1 VNTKA
6 AQSNEAPPPLVDE
19 PETVAIANEPRTAF
33 VTGVFL
39 RCQQSLLRYLRSLLS
54 RREDAEDVAQETYL
68 KVVAAGALE
77 QSEMRVRAFV
87 FKVATNLAYDRF
99 RQRRSRGQQNDT
111 ELVALADEAPPA
123 ERIVALEQ
131 GISIVERTLLGL
143 PARCRQVFLLR
154 VSHELGYEAIAER
167 LGLSKRTVER
177 EMQQA
182 LEACE
187 QNLKNGE
194 LR

>member
-1 VNTKA
+1 MNTKA
-6 AQSNEAPPPLVDE
+6 ARSNEATPPLVDE
-19 PETVAIANEPRTAF
+19 RESVAIATDAGTAF
-33 VTGVFL
+33 VTDVFL
-39 RCQQSLLRYLRSLLS
+39 RCQQSLLRYLRGLLS

-68 KVVAAGALE
+68 KLVGAGALE
-77 QSEMRVRAFV
+77 QSEVRVRAFV

>member
-1 VNTKA
+1 
-6 AQSNEAPPPLVDE
+6 
-19 PETVAIANEPRTAF
+19 
-33 VTGVFL
+33 
-39 RCQQSLLRYLRSLLS
+39 
-54 RREDAEDVAQETYL
+54 
-68 KVVAAGALE
+68 
-77 QSEMRVRAFV
+77 
-87 FKVATNLAYDRF
+87 
-99 RQRRSRGQQNDT
+99 
-111 ELVALADEAPPA
+111 LADEAPPA
-123 ERIVALEQ
+123 EHIVALEQ

-194 LR
+194 LRESEVRFLPAPIVQAATCRLPRTSGSRAC

>member
-1 VNTKA
+1 MA
-6 AQSNEAPPPLVDE
+6 EE
-19 PETVAIANEPRTAF
+19 REPRAVATESDARF

-39 RCQQSLLRYLRSLLS
+39 RFQHSLLRYLRDLLV

-68 KVVAAGALE
+68 RLVGAERLE
-77 QSEMRVRAFV
+77 QSEVRVRAFM

-99 RQRRSRGQQNDT
+99 RQRRSHGRHDDT
-111 ELVALADEAPPA
+111 ELVALPDEAPQA
-123 ERIVALEQ
+123 DRVVALEQ
-131 GISIVERTLLGL
+131 AVAIVERTLLGL

-154 VSHELGYEAIAER
+154 LSHEWSYEAIAEH
-167 LGLSKRTVER
+167 LGVGKRTVER

-182 LEACE
+182 LQACATKLE
-187 QNLKNGE
+187 QGD